1 MQGVSDG
8 GDGDGGDS
16 DGDDGNDAG
25 DNGNDNDDD
34 KKSVSRDGYG
44 AGSTYI
50 RIFTVGRV
58 DVPQSLT
65 STRGEYAMT
74 PHPFFQLRCGCYM
87 KKRENINVR
96 SDHYGRYE
104 CGIIKN

>member
-34 KKSVSRDGYG
+34 DKKSVSRDGCWFHVYPYLYRCLCRCS
-44 AGSTYI
+44 AKFDVNE
-50 RIFTVGRV
+50 RRV
-58 DVPQSLT
+58 CDDPSSLLSVT
-65 STRGEYAMT
+65 MRVLHE
-74 PHPFFQLRCGCYM
+74 
-87 KKRENINVR
+87 KKRE
-96 SDHYGRYE
+96 Y
-104 CGIIKN
+104 